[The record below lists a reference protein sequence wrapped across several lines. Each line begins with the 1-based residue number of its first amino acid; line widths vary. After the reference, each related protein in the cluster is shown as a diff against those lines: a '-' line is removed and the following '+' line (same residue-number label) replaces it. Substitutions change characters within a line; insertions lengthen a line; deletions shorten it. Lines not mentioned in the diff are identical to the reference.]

1 MNTPTGTPRL
11 YGDFLA
17 SKQRRA
23 EQCGHEID
31 TGEIHPLLHEF
42 QRDIVQWAVNKGRAG
57 LFTTTGTGKTFMQLE
72 YARLSGNTGLVIA
85 PLAVCQQTI
94 REAAKL
100 DLDVRYVRSGEQITG
115 RGLWITNYEMAARF
129 DPHALDV
136 AVLDE
141 GSILRDSD
149 GKTRSLL
156 IEHFAPVP
164 RRMTCT
170 ATPRPNDAEE
180 LTNQAAFLGVCSRVD
195 MLATY
200 FIHDD
205 QGWRLKGH
213 AADPM
218 YRWMATWAVA
228 LRRPSDMGYPDGG
241 YILPGLEITPEI
253 LPVDIEAEG
262 QLFPTDLGGVG
273 GRSAV
278 RKKTLKA
285 RCERAA
291 QLVDKEPDESWLLW
305 CGLNAEAD
313 LLTDLIPG
321 AVNVHGSMSPE
332 EKAEGLLAFADGE
345 IPVLVTKPSI
355 ASRGLNWQRCARMTF
370 VGLGDSYE
378 DYFQAIRRCYRYGQT
393 RVVHAHVVLSELES
407 QIADNVA
414 RKERE
419 ADQFM
424 SELVAAMQHARNEG
438 IAA

>member
-1 MNTPTGTPRL
+1 MSDYAT
-11 YGDFLA
+11 FLA
-17 SKQRRA
+17 SKRRSVG
-23 EQCGHEID
+23 QCGHEID
-31 TGEIHPLLHEF
+31 PGDIHPMLHDF
-42 QRDIVQWAVNKGRAG
+42 QRDIVQWAVRKGRPG

-72 YARLSGNTGLVIA
+72 YARLSGDTALVVA
-85 PLAVCQQTI
+85 PLAVCQQTV

-100 DLDVRYVRSGEQITG
+100 DLDVRYVRDGSQITG
-115 RGLWITNYEMAARF
+115 PGVRITNYEMAARF
-129 DPHALDV
+129 DPRALDV

-149 GKTRSLL
+149 GKTRNLF

-195 MLATY
+195 MLASY

-213 AADPM
+213 ARDPM
-218 YRWMATWAVA
+218 YRWMASWAVA
-228 LRRPSDMGYPDGG
+228 LRRPSDMGYPDDD
-241 YILPGLEITPEI
+241 YILPGLEIVPEI
-253 LPVDIEAEG
+253 LPVEIEVEG

-273 GRSAV
+273 GRSAI
-278 RKKTLKA
+278 RRQTLQA

-291 QLVDKEPDESWLLW
+291 ELVDRERAEPWLLW

-313 LLTDLIPG
+313 LLAELVPG

-332 EKAEGLLAFADGE
+332 EKADKLLAFADGD
-345 IPVLVTKPSI
+345 IPVLITKPSI
-355 ASRGLNWQRCARMTF
+355 ASRGLNWQRCNKMAF

-393 RVVHAHVVLSELES
+393 RVVTAHIILSELES

-424 SELVAAMQHARNEG
+424 AELVAAMQHARTEG